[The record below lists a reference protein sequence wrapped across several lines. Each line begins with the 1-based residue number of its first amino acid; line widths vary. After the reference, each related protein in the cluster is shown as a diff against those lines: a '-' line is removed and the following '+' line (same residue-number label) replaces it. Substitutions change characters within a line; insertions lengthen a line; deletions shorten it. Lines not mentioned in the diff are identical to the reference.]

1 MYFSTLQTCIMILVS
16 NHKGEKMKKFIFIS
30 LVPLSI
36 FANNFNTPMQEYIGQ
51 LKAEAKNIDP
61 AFKDF
66 DSKRGKEIFTSKH
79 IGKKGKE
86 VSCTSCHNLDLTQ
99 AGKNIF
105 TNKRI
110 KPLSPTANKERLISV
125 KEVKKWL
132 RRNFRDVYL
141 KEGNAIQK
149 GDVLYYINSK

>member
-1 MYFSTLQTCIMILVS
+1 MYFSTLQTFITILVS
-16 NHKGEKMKKFIFIS
+16 TKGETMKKFISVVF
-30 LVPLSI
+30 VPLSI
-36 FANNFNTPMQEYIGQ
+36 LASDFNPPMQDYINQ
-51 LKAEAKNIDP
+51 LKVEAKDIDP
-61 AFKDF
+61 NFKDF
-66 DSKRGKEIFTSKH
+66 DSKRGEKIFTSKH

-86 VSCTSCHNLDLTQ
+86 ISCTSCHNLDLTQ
-99 AGKNIF
+99 EGKNVF

-110 KPLSPTANKERLISV
+110 KPLSPQANNERLTSV

-149 GDVLYYINSK
+149 GDVLYYINTK